1 MSAQLQSQFVRGQ
14 MFPQMNIKS
23 ISSKLALT
31 GRPVLS
37 IPRIPKNS
45 QELSWTNT
53 SSASFYF
60 YFFIFSVLCN
70 SLISVMSEY

>member
-45 QELSWTNT
+45 QELS
-53 SSASFYF
+53 
-60 YFFIFSVLCN
+60 
-70 SLISVMSEY
+70 